1 MRYEGYPRVAVF
13 INEIRQ
19 FGFLVSSDSERDQHR
34 VRLLNPL
41 GETEV
46 ILSLKDISGFV
57 GVTFES
63 SMPTRPEP
71 CERLIFFDGGRQ
83 RKGWVWE
90 VEASGKVTLLVD
102 YHEVFPAGRLR
113 SEVKP
118 EDVETRMEF
127 TERWLEE
134 LVLLPVGAG
143 FRKLSGEELGEL
155 LAKLLKEALGVKT
168 PKAPVRATNA
178 RSRNG
183 SDETNLRERGG
194 SAAELAAKAACGA
207 ERLRELMA
215 KVAKTSKDA

>member
-1 MRYEGYPRVAVF
+1 MRYEDYPRVAVF
-13 INEIRQ
+13 INEMRQ
-19 FGFLVSSDSERDQHR
+19 FGFLVYSDSERDQHR

-46 ILSLKDISGFV
+46 VLSLKDISGFV

-63 SMPTRPEP
+63 STPTRPEP

-90 VEASGKVTLLVD
+90 VEKNGKVVLLVD
-102 YHEVFPAGRLR
+102 YHEVFPAGRPR

-118 EDVETRMEF
+118 EEIETRMEF

-143 FRKLSGEELGEL
+143 FRKLSSEELDEL
-155 LAKLLKEALGVKT
+155 LAKLLKDLGVET
-168 PKAPVRATNA
+168 PKVPAQPTTGRN
-178 RSRNG
+178 RNG
-183 SDETNLRERGG
+183 GG
-194 SAAELAAKAACGA
+194 MSLIEKGGGATELAAKAARGA

-215 KVAKTSKDA
+215 KVAKTNKGA